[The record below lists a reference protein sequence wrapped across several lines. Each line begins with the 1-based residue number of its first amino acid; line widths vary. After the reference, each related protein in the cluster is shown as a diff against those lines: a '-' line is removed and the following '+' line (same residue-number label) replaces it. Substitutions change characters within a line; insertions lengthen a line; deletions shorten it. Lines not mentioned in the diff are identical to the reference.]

1 MGSSDHSDDEETRSE
16 SMSEEM
22 ADSGLPQRIFSPEE
36 VPKGDRVNI
45 YQKMTVISDIDAALS
60 QTERD
65 FMKAS
70 QFGKL
75 FDFANQPAWSGAFGK
90 PNRFSIREFK
100 IVSGLKCGKYPTS
113 QKKKRR
119 PHVVPEYFKTL
130 FGDEKEVPV
139 ERPIEILQKKTSL
152 ETRLRL
158 RYACLAIVDAFL
170 MPSVHFSRSK
180 VSMDHAEMV
189 EDLDAFLQYP
199 WGRLSFDVMMN
210 SIKGRNLAQI
220 LTANITVGGLFP
232 ALQMVVLEAVPA
244 IQEDDDSSDGEDSSP
259 SRGGAHLRPQKVQLQ
274 LNKARVLDKD
284 EMVRIAVNSII
295 RPDFEIS
302 DDEEDLSWSEDE
314 QDERVDHMITLINQG
329 FEFKS
334 EMFGPGIDPE
344 VLAARTSSRRG
355 VKKTKIV
362 VGKKGKGKM
371 RKSGRSRVTNV
382 AHDSDKG
389 VMFSEE
395 KLKTMVSKIVQEN
408 NKKIERMFEANNVKI
423 IKGVTQWFLDNAVI
437 DREVNICPSFSGL
450 SAGKSRSR
458 KQPPPST
465 ANKSGELPSVQPG
478 AHHDGQAKQNCDTPF
493 PNLDFSSMPTVDEI
507 VSTYAPRADDA
518 TNTARVGKGT
528 VDPIG
533 ECSVD
538 AVDGEQ
544 VMTHNPGDDGVV
556 LSETRPEKEN
566 DGASLPQFN
575 PQNDVPKSSDGVNLQ
590 VEENPEHDDPLK
602 SGPNYVLIP
611 PVGENFIDEVD
622 GVGDVQPDEIVTSD
636 IPEPNAVISVDEDI
650 IDPKNLTI
658 DSEEQA
664 KVEHVQRRVSKRQK
678 TVSTRLDS
686 PFPCEKRIRTIIENS
701 EAVDD
706 SEKALQQRFDKAMK
720 ASGMWGRKPSYI
732 EEPKRNAGETETNAC
747 KGYGFSMFF
756 GEAYTPRRQSAAES
770 GYFGKFVSMLSKLHP
785 KFSRTDPR
793 ADFKFSKAVTERLKG
808 VGEVD
813 RLPLFSDADILYL
826 PFNLDIKHWV
836 FLAVHLSTCKIEVLD
851 CKTNLRT
858 DASMTTEIRPIAE
871 MLPYLFIEV
880 ADNEKMSQL
889 STTKYDIERITDVP

>member
-1 MGSSDHSDDEETRSE
+1 MGSSDHNDDEETRSE

-22 ADSGLPQRIFSPEE
+22 ADSGLPQRIFIPEE
-36 VPKGDRVNI
+36 VPKGDCVNI

-75 FDFANQPAWSGAFGK
+75 FEFANQPAWSGAFGLFTLTRLLDVK
-90 PNRFSIREFK
+90 KENEIW
-100 IVSGLKCGKYPTS
+100 L
-113 QKKKRR
+113 KKKRR
-119 PHVVPEYFKTL
+119 LHVVPEYFKTL

-232 ALQMVVLEAVPA
+232 ALPMVVLEAVPA

-259 SRGGAHLRPQKVQLQ
+259 SRGGARLRPQKVQLQ
-274 LNKARVLDKD
+274 LNKARVLDED
-284 EMVRIAVNSII
+284 EMVAVNSII

-302 DDEEDLSWSEDE
+302 DGEEDLSWSEDE
-314 QDERVDHMITLINQG
+314 HDERVDHMITLINQG

-344 VLAARTSSRRG
+344 FLAARTSSRRG

-382 AHDSDKG
+382 AHDTDKG
-389 VMFSEE
+389 VMFFEE

-408 NKKIERMFEANNVKI
+408 NKKIEHMFEANNVKI

-465 ANKSGELPSVQPG
+465 ANKSGELPSVQSG
-478 AHHDGQAKQNCDTPF
+478 AHPDGQAKQNCDTSF

-556 LSETRPEKEN
+556 LSETRPEKDN

-590 VEENPEHDDPLK
+590 EEENPEHDDPLK

-636 IPEPNAVISVDEDI
+636 IPEPNAVISAGEDI

-658 DSEEQA
+658 NSEEQA
-664 KVEHVQRRVSKRQK
+664 KVEHVQRRVSKRQR

-686 PFPCEKRIRTIIENS
+686 PFRCEKRIRTIIENS
-701 EAVDD
+701 EAVND
-706 SEKALQQRFDKAMK
+706 SEKALQ
-720 ASGMWGRKPSYI
+720 
-732 EEPKRNAGETETNAC
+732 
-747 KGYGFSMFF
+747 
-756 GEAYTPRRQSAAES
+756 
-770 GYFGKFVSMLSKLHP
+770 
-785 KFSRTDPR
+785 
-793 ADFKFSKAVTERLKG
+793 
-808 VGEVD
+808 
-813 RLPLFSDADILYL
+813 
-826 PFNLDIKHWV
+826 
-836 FLAVHLSTCKIEVLD
+836 
-851 CKTNLRT
+851 
-858 DASMTTEIRPIAE
+858 
-871 MLPYLFIEV
+871 
-880 ADNEKMSQL
+880 
-889 STTKYDIERITDVP
+889 